1 MPFHIVVDGYN
12 VIGSEQG
19 LRGDLEQKRADLVK
33 EVAQYQARTGH
44 ALTTVFDG
52 WRGGRPD
59 ETREQVGE
67 VTVVFSRHGEK
78 ADAVI
83 ERMAREMGPTCIVVT
98 SDRDLRRS
106 VESGGAVAVYVGEFL
121 AKMRK
126 PAMGKPSMGK
136 PSAEPDEADDVHEF
150 EAPSRRW
157 DGRKTGN
164 PRRLSKAERV
174 RRERLAKL

>member
-19 LRGDLEQKRADLVK
+19 LRGDLEQKRVDLVK
-33 EVAQYQARTGH
+33 EAAQYQARTGH
-44 ALTTVFDG
+44 SLTTVFDG

-59 ETREQVGE
+59 ETRQQLGD

-83 ERMAREMGPTCIVVT
+83 ERMAREIGETCIVVT

-106 VESGGAVAVYVGEFL
+106 VESSGAVAVYVGEFL
-121 AKMRK
+121 AKMRTE
-126 PAMGKPSMGK
+126 PAATDP
-136 PSAEPDEADDVHEF
+136 AEDDEEL
-150 EAPSRRW
+150 EAPRRRPDSR
-157 DGRKTGN
+157 KKGN
-164 PRRLSKAERV
+164 PRRLSKSERV

>member
-19 LRGDLEQKRADLVK
+19 LRGDLEQKRVDLVK
-33 EVAQYQARTGH
+33 EAAQYQARTGH

-59 ETREQVGE
+59 ETRQQLGE

-83 ERMAREMGPTCIVVT
+83 ERMASEIGETCIVVT

-106 VESGGAVAVYVGEFL
+106 VESSGAVAVYVGEFL
-121 AKMRK
+121 AKMRTD
-126 PAMGKPSMGK
+126 PA
-136 PSAEPDEADDVHEF
+136 ATDTTEDDETAS
-150 EAPSRRW
+150 PPRSR
-157 DGRKTGN
+157 DGRKRGN
-164 PRRLSKAERV
+164 PRRLSKSERL

>member
-19 LRGDLEQKRADLVK
+19 LRGDLEQKRGDLVK
-33 EVAQYQARTGH
+33 EVTLYQERTGH

-52 WRGGRPD
+52 WRAGRKE
-59 ETREQVGE
+59 ETREQVGA
-67 VTVVFSRHGEK
+67 VTVVFSRFGEK

-83 ERMAREMGPTCIVVT
+83 ERMAREIGNQCVVVT
-98 SDRDLRRS
+98 SDRDLRRG
-106 VESGGAVAVYVGEFL
+106 VESSGAVAVYVGEFL
-121 AKMRK
+121 AKVRTDPAAADGAEDDDEFAAPPRRPDSRK
-126 PAMGKPSMGK
+126 K
-136 PSAEPDEADDVHEF
+136 
-150 EAPSRRW
+150 
-157 DGRKTGN
+157 GN

>member
-19 LRGDLEQKRADLVK
+19 LRGDLEQKRAGLVK
-33 EVAQYQARTGH
+33 EVTAYQERTGH
-44 ALTTVFDG
+44 SLTTVFDG
-52 WRGGRPD
+52 WRNGRTD
-59 ETREQVGE
+59 ETWQQVGE

-83 ERMAREMGPTCIVVT
+83 ERLAREIGATCIVVT

-106 VESGGAVAVYVGEFL
+106 VESSGAVAVYVGEFL
-121 AKMRK
+121 AKMRTD
-126 PAMGKPSMGK
+126 PAG
-136 PSAEPDEADDVHEF
+136 PDIVEDDDGF
-150 EAPSRRW
+150 EAPPR
-157 DGRKTGN
+157 GPTNRKKGN

-174 RRERLAKL
+174 RRDRLDKL

>member
-12 VIGSEQG
+12 VIGSERG
-19 LRGDLEQKRADLVK
+19 LRGDLEQKRADLVR
-33 EVAQYQARTGH
+33 EVARYQARTGH
-44 ALTTVFDG
+44 SLTTVFDG

-59 ETREQVGE
+59 ETREHVGE
-67 VTVVFSRHGEK
+67 VTVVFSRYGEK

-83 ERMAREMGPTCIVVT
+83 ERLARELGNACIVVT

-121 AKMRK
+121 AKLRAD
-126 PAMGKPSMGK
+126 PAASGPM
-136 PSAEPDEADDVHEF
+136 EDPDEF
-150 EAPSRRW
+150 ETPPRSGA
-157 DGRKTGN
+157 GRKKGN

>member
-19 LRGDLEQKRADLVK
+19 LRGDLEQKRADLVN

-44 ALTTVFDG
+44 SLTTVFDG
-52 WRGGRPD
+52 WRGGHPD

-67 VTVVFSRHGEK
+67 VTVVFSRFGEK

-83 ERMAREMGPTCIVVT
+83 ERLAREMGPACIVVT
-98 SDRDLRRS
+98 SDRDLRRNA
-106 VESGGAVAVYVGEFL
+106 ESGGAVAVYVGEFL

-126 PAMGKPSMGK
+126 P
-136 PSAEPDEADDVHEF
+136 SAGPDEADDIDEF
-150 EAPSRRW
+150 EAPPRRW

>member
-19 LRGDLEQKRADLVK
+19 LRGDLEHKRNALVN
-33 EVAQYQARTGH
+33 EVAAYQTRTGH
-44 ALTTVFDG
+44 SLTTVFDG
-52 WRGGRPD
+52 WRNGRDD
-59 ETREQVGE
+59 ETRQQVGN
-67 VTVVFSRHGEK
+67 VTVVFSRYGEK

-83 ERMAREMGPTCIVVT
+83 ERLAREIGDTCIVVT

-106 VESGGAVAVYVGEFL
+106 VESSGAVAVYVGEFL
-121 AKMRK
+121 AKMRTD
-126 PAMGKPSMGK
+126 PDPLDLEEDAGDF
-136 PSAEPDEADDVHEF
+136 EPV
-150 EAPSRRW
+150 PR
-157 DGRKTGN
+157 GRDARKKGN

>member
-12 VIGSEQG
+12 VIGSEKG
-19 LRGDLEQKRADLVK
+19 LRGDLEQKRNDLIR
-33 EVAQYQARTGH
+33 EVMLYQERVGH
-44 ALTTVFDG
+44 TLTTVFDG
-52 WRGGRPD
+52 WRAGRKN

-67 VTVVFSRHGEK
+67 VTVVFSRFGEK

-83 ERMAREMGPTCIVVT
+83 ERLAGDIGPTCIVVT

-106 VESGGAVAVYVGEFL
+106 VESTGAVAVYVGEFL

-126 PAMGKPSMGK
+126 PAV
-136 PSAEPDEADDVHEF
+136 EPDEEEAVEEF
-150 EAPSRRW
+150 DASPRGM
-157 DGRKTGN
+157 DGRKKGN
-164 PRRLSKAERV
+164 PRRLSKAERI

>member
-19 LRGDLEQKRADLVK
+19 LRGDLEQKRYNLVE
-33 EVAQYQARTGH
+33 EVVQYQERTGH

-52 WRGGRPD
+52 WRAGRRE
-59 ETREQVGE
+59 ETREQVGT
-67 VTVVFSRHGEK
+67 VAVVFSRFGEK

-83 ERMAREMGPTCIVVT
+83 ERLAREIGPTCIVVT

-106 VESGGAVAVYVGEFL
+106 VEGSGAVAVYVGEFL

-126 PAMGKPSMGK
+126 PPAGPD
-136 PSAEPDEADDVHEF
+136 EVDEADEYEVPPRDLN
-150 EAPSRRW
+150 
-157 DGRKTGN
+157 GRKKGN
-164 PRRLSKAERV
+164 PRRLSKAERI

>member
-19 LRGDLEQKRADLVK
+19 LRGDLEQKRAGLVK
-33 EVAQYQARTGH
+33 EVARYQERTGH
-44 ALTTVFDG
+44 AVTTVFDG
-52 WRGGRPD
+52 WRAGRTE
-59 ETREQVGE
+59 ETRQQAGA
-67 VTVVFSRHGEK
+67 VTVVFSRYGEK

-83 ERMAREMGPTCIVVT
+83 ERLARELGASCIVVT

-121 AKMRK
+121 AKMRTE
-126 PAMGKPSMGK
+126 PAGLDVVEDDGGFDGPPRGK
-136 PSAEPDEADDVHEF
+136 
-150 EAPSRRW
+150 
-157 DGRKTGN
+157 DGRKKGN

>member
-19 LRGDLEQKRADLVK
+19 LRGDLEQKRAALVK
-33 EVAQYQARTGH
+33 EVAAYQARTGH

-52 WRGGRPD
+52 WRNGRTA
-59 ETREQVGE
+59 ETREQVGD
-67 VTVVFSRHGEK
+67 VTVVFSRYGEK

-83 ERMAREMGPTCIVVT
+83 ERLAREIGDTCIVVT

-121 AKMRK
+121 AKMRTA
-126 PAMGKPSMGK
+126 PEARD
-136 PSAEPDEADDVHEF
+136 AEEEDGDF
-150 EAPSRRW
+150 EPLPR
-157 DGRKTGN
+157 GRDNPKKGN

>member
-19 LRGDLEQKRADLVK
+19 LRGDLEQKRVDLVK
-33 EVAQYQARTGH
+33 EAAQYQERTGH
-44 ALTTVFDG
+44 SLTTVFDG

-59 ETREQVGE
+59 ETRQQLGD

-83 ERMAREMGPTCIVVT
+83 ERMAGEIGETCIVVT

-106 VESGGAVAVYVGEFL
+106 VESSGAVAVYVSEFL
-121 AKMRK
+121 AKMRTD
-126 PAMGKPSMGK
+126 PAAADAG
-136 PSAEPDEADDVHEF
+136 EDDETES
-150 EAPSRRW
+150 PPRSR
-157 DGRKTGN
+157 DGRKRGN
-164 PRRLSKAERV
+164 PRRLSKSERL
-174 RRERLAKL
+174 RRERLARL

>member
-19 LRGDLEQKRADLVK
+19 LRGDLEQKRVDLVK
-33 EVAQYQARTGH
+33 EAAQYQTRTGH
-44 ALTTVFDG
+44 SLTAVFDG

-59 ETREQVGE
+59 ETRQQLGE

-83 ERMAREMGPTCIVVT
+83 ERMAREIGETCIVVT

-126 PAMGKPSMGK
+126 PLAETAEVEGIDEVGALPS
-136 PSAEPDEADDVHEF
+136 
-150 EAPSRRW
+150 RW
-157 DGRKTGN
+157 DGRKKGN

>member
-19 LRGDLEQKRADLVK
+19 LRGDLEHKRNALVN
-33 EVAQYQARTGH
+33 EVAAYQTRTGH
-44 ALTTVFDG
+44 SLTTVFDG
-52 WRGGRPD
+52 WRNGRDD
-59 ETREQVGE
+59 ETRQQVGN
-67 VTVVFSRHGEK
+67 VTVVFSRYGEK

-83 ERMAREMGPTCIVVT
+83 ERLAREIGDTCIVVT

-106 VESGGAVAVYVGEFL
+106 VESSGAVAVYVGEFL
-121 AKMRK
+121 AKMRVD
-126 PAMGKPSMGK
+126 
-136 PSAEPDEADDVHEF
+136 PDAPGSEEEDDF
-150 EAPSRRW
+150 DPLPRGR
-157 DGRKTGN
+157 DGRKKGN

>member
-19 LRGDLEQKRADLVK
+19 LRGDLEQKRNALVK
-33 EVAQYQARTGH
+33 EVTAYQTRTGH
-44 ALTTVFDG
+44 SLTTVFDG
-52 WRGGRPD
+52 WRNGRDD
-59 ETREQVGE
+59 ETRQQVGD
-67 VTVVFSRHGEK
+67 VTVVFSRYGEK

-83 ERMAREMGPTCIVVT
+83 ERLAREIGETCIVVT

-121 AKMRK
+121 AKMRVN
-126 PAMGKPSMGK
+126 PDTPCPGEEDDDF
-136 PSAEPDEADDVHEF
+136 EPL
-150 EAPSRRW
+150 PRGR
-157 DGRKTGN
+157 DGRKKGN

>member
-19 LRGDLEQKRADLVK
+19 LRGDLEQKRVDLVK
-33 EVAQYQARTGH
+33 EAAQYQARTGH

-59 ETREQVGE
+59 ETRQQLGE

-83 ERMAREMGPTCIVVT
+83 ERMASEMGNQCVVVT
-98 SDRDLRRS
+98 SDRELRRS
-106 VESGGAVAVYVGEFL
+106 VESSGAVAVYVGEFL
-121 AKMRK
+121 AKMRTD
-126 PAMGKPSMGK
+126 PTTTDA
-136 PSAEPDEADDVHEF
+136 AEDDDEFA
-150 EAPSRRW
+150 APPRRP
-157 DGRKTGN
+157 DGRKKGN
-164 PRRLSKAERV
+164 PRRLSKSERM

>member
-1 MPFHIVVDGYN
+1 MPFHIVIDGYN

-33 EVAQYQARTGH
+33 EVAGYQARTGH
-44 ALTTVFDG
+44 VLTTVFDG
-52 WRGGRPD
+52 WRNGRNH

-67 VTVVFSRHGEK
+67 VTVVFSRYGEK

-83 ERMAREMGPTCIVVT
+83 ERLAREIGATCIVVT

-106 VESGGAVAVYVGEFL
+106 VESSGAVAVYVSEFL
-121 AKMRK
+121 GKMRTD
-126 PAMGKPSMGK
+126 PADLDSM
-136 PSAEPDEADDVHEF
+136 EDADEF
-150 EAPSRRW
+150 ENPPRSL
-157 DGRKTGN
+157 DGRKKGN
-164 PRRLSKAERV
+164 PRKLSKAERV

>member
-33 EVAQYQARTGH
+33 EVVQYQARTGH

-52 WRGGRPD
+52 WRGGRSD
-59 ETREQVGE
+59 ETREQAGA

-83 ERMAREMGPTCIVVT
+83 ERLAREIGATCIVVT

-106 VESGGAVAVYVGEFL
+106 VEGSGAVAVYVGEFL

-126 PAMGKPSMGK
+126 PA
-136 PSAEPDEADDVHEF
+136 AEPDEADDLDEF
-150 EAPSRRW
+150 EAPPRRW

>member
-12 VIGSEQG
+12 VIGSEKG
-19 LRGDLEQKRADLVK
+19 LRGDLEQKRNDLIR
-33 EVAQYQARTGH
+33 EVLLYQERVGH
-44 ALTTVFDG
+44 TLTTVFDG
-52 WRGGRPD
+52 WRAGRKN

-67 VTVVFSRHGEK
+67 VTVVFSRFGEK

-83 ERMAREMGPTCIVVT
+83 ERLAADIGPTCTVVT

-106 VESGGAVAVYVGEFL
+106 VESTGAVAVYVGEFL

-126 PAMGKPSMGK
+126 PSI
-136 PSAEPDEADDVHEF
+136 EPDEED
-150 EAPSRRW
+150 EAGEPGTPPRGM
-157 DGRKTGN
+157 DGRKKGN
-164 PRRLSKAERV
+164 PRRLSKAERI

>member
-19 LRGDLEQKRADLVK
+19 LRGDLEQKRAGLVK
-33 EVAQYQARTGH
+33 EVVQYQARTGH

-52 WRGGRPD
+52 WRGGRSD
-59 ETREQVGE
+59 ETREQAGA

-83 ERMAREMGPTCIVVT
+83 ERLAREIGATCIVVT

-106 VESGGAVAVYVGEFL
+106 VEGSGAVAVYVGEFL
-121 AKMRK
+121 AKMRTD
-126 PAMGKPSMGK
+126 PATPA
-136 PSAEPDEADDVHEF
+136 PPEDDDETEP
-150 EAPSRRW
+150 PPMKRN
-157 DGRKTGN
+157 GRKKGN
-164 PRRLSKAERV
+164 PRRLSKAERT

>member
-33 EVAQYQARTGH
+33 EVVQYQARTGH

-52 WRGGRPD
+52 WRGGRSD
-59 ETREQVGE
+59 ETREQAGA

-83 ERMAREMGPTCIVVT
+83 ERLAREIGATCIVVT
-98 SDRDLRRS
+98 SDRDLRRN
-106 VESGGAVAVYVGEFL
+106 VEGGGAVAVYVGEFL
-121 AKMRK
+121 AKMRTD
-126 PAMGKPSMGK
+126 PATPAPPEDDDGM
-136 PSAEPDEADDVHEF
+136 EP
-150 EAPSRRW
+150 PPTRPN
-157 DGRKTGN
+157 GRKKGN

>member
-44 ALTTVFDG
+44 ALTAVFDG

-78 ADAVI
+78 ADSVI

-106 VESGGAVAVYVGEFL
+106 VESGGAVAVYVSEFL

-126 PAMGKPSMGK
+126 PAMRE
-136 PSAEPDEADDVHEF
+136 PSAEPDETDDVHEF

>member
-12 VIGSEQG
+12 VIGSEKG
-19 LRGDLEQKRADLVK
+19 LRGDLEQKRGDLVK
-33 EVAQYQARTGH
+33 EIGQYQARTGH

-52 WRGGRPD
+52 WRAGRAD
-59 ETREQVGE
+59 ETRVQVGE
-67 VTVVFSRHGEK
+67 VTVVFSRFGEK

-83 ERMAREMGPTCIVVT
+83 ERLAREMGTQCVVVT

-121 AKMRK
+121 AKMRTN
-126 PAMGKPSMGK
+126 PAASD
-136 PSAEPDEADDVHEF
+136 SLEDADDF
-150 EAPSRRW
+150 EEPPRSLN
-157 DGRKTGN
+157 GRKKGN
-164 PRRLSKAERV
+164 PWRLSKAERV